1 MNKTIKALL
10 LGCMGIQSIAPAT
23 VVLASEEETNKYE
36 QAVADAQN
44 RVNELEAEKTELESQ
59 VSQLKEELKAYDE
72 KLDADLKAQV
82 GTEMDALNAT
92 IKEKISQ
99 LSKQISDLNDTISS
113 TITTIDTLKTA
124 ITKNTGSLKT
134 AKTNLQKAADAIE
147 PAQQALDKAEAT
159 KSTKETAY
167 NKAKKDYDDAVSAN
181 SNASQLEAL
190 KKEYDTAKADYDK
203 CDYFQGIYG
212 YYTQLKEHYKDNKDI
227 VTNITKGE
235 KYLKN
240 HTASMQNGA
249 KTVTTKG
256 GKFTFDLGKSK
267 INPADTG
274 NSAHIE
280 NVKESLD
287 YMKQIADKRQ
297 ADTTKN
303 ASSTETKNIRLLMNP
318 WLMATSIRNVEAHRQ
333 LLTKN
338 TFENIDTRIRSC
350 YGAHLKGYDRVW
362 ENMDFSANLGHDCVE
377 AWFDDEL
384 NCYIENGYKP
394 IEHGTQWNQTG
405 HYLTIMD
412 PTNVSFGGAL
422 SHYCLLDNKGNLITE
437 REDGAKFATEGDFY
451 IQHFAEE
458 PESKGSIPLDEAIDV
473 FNTWYTT
480 AQADNTNKKKVY
492 DDAKKAYDTIK
503 DSVAG
508 LSELETKMNNAKKE
522 LDTATTVYNNAD
534 KTLQAKMTA
543 KDKAHKTVDD
553 LTNKINTDKSKK
565 TELETTLSDAKKTLA
580 EAKKLI
586 EAYKE
591 IQGYLAEGTY
601 KIAESNPVNIPD
613 DLKAGYETV
622 HAKATELYEAMK
634 NAEGE
639 YQTKKAEQVS
649 LEERIAQLSITMS
662 DAKKVL
668 KAEQTKLEAYKQSL
682 NKVTQTAVGNS
693 ASADGKTSSKA
704 KSDSTAIATGVGTL
718 TILAPVIVATT
729 GLGMVKATSRK
740 KR

>member
-1 MNKTIKALL
+1 MKT
-10 LGCMGIQSIAPAT
+10 
-23 VVLASEEETNKYE
+23 
-36 QAVADAQN
+36 
-44 RVNELEAEKTELESQ
+44 
-59 VSQLKEELKAYDE
+59 
-72 KLDADLKAQV
+72 QV
-82 GTEMDALNAT
+82 GSELDALNAT

-113 TITTIDTLKTA
+113 TTTTIDTLKTA
-124 ITKNTGSLKT
+124 ITKNTDSLKT
-134 AKTNLQKAADAIE
+134 AETNLKNAEDAIE
-147 PAQQALDKAEAT
+147 PTQQALNKAEAT

-181 SNASQLEAL
+181 PNASQLEEL
-190 KKEYDTAKADYDK
+190 KNTYDIAKAEYDK
-203 CDYFQGIYG
+203 CDYLKGIYG
-212 YYTQLKEHYKDNKDI
+212 YYTQLKEHYKDDKD
-227 VTNITKGE
+227 VVANITKGE
-235 KYLKN
+235 NYLKN
-240 HTASMQNGA
+240 HTASMQDGA
-249 KTVTTKG
+249 KAVTTYG

-267 INPADTG
+267 INTADKG

-280 NVKESLD
+280 NVKESLE

-297 ADTTKN
+297 ADDTKN

-338 TFENIDTRIRSC
+338 TFENIDTRIRPC

-362 ENMDFSANLGHDCVE
+362 ENMDFSADLWHDCVE

-384 NCYIENGYKP
+384 ECYIKNGYKP
-394 IEHGTQWNQTG
+394 IEDEIPGWKTG

-412 PTNVSFGGAL
+412 KTNVSFGGAL
-422 SHYCLLDNKGNLITE
+422 SRNYLLDSKGNLITE
-437 REDGAKFATEGDFY
+437 LENGAKFETEGDFY

-480 AQADNTNKKKVY
+480 AQADYTNKGKDY
-492 DDAKKAYDTIK
+492 DNAKKAYDTVK

-508 LSELETKMNNAKKE
+508 LSELETKMNNAKE
-522 LDTATTVYNNAD
+522 GLDTATTAYNNAN
-534 KTLQAKMTA
+534 KTLQAKTTA
-543 KDKAHKTVDD
+543 KDKAQKTVDD
-553 LTNKINTDKSKK
+553 LTNKINTDKDRKA
-565 TELETTLSDAKKTLA
+565 ELEITLSDAKKTLA

-586 EAYKE
+586 GAYKE
-591 IQGYLAEGTY
+591 IQGYLTEGTY
-601 KIAESNPVNIPD
+601 KIAESKPENIPD

-622 HAKATELYEAMK
+622 QTKAIELYDAMK

-682 NKVTQTAVGNS
+682 NKVTQTALGNS
-693 ASADGKTSSKA
+693 SSADRKTSSKA
-704 KSDSTAIATGVGTL
+704 KSDSTAIATGVGAM
-718 TILAPVIVATT
+718 TILAPVIVATA
-729 GLGMVKATSRK
+729 GLGRVKATSRK